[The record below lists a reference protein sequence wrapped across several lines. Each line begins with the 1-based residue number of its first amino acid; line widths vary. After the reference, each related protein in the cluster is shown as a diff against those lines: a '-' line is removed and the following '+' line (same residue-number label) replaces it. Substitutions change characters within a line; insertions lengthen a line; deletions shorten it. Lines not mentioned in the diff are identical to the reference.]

1 MTKYVVEAY
10 DTRKGYRATISIPLT
25 KAMAQKLAN
34 DLKYQNS
41 IAATKFYNK
50 LTSIKI
56 KPITMATK
64 KKKKAA
70 GKRKKSAISSCAS
83 SLGRRGG
90 KKTYAL
96 GHGIFASIT
105 IKKKKKKSAAKKK
118 RAVKRRKK

>member
-1 MTKYVVEAY
+1 MKKYVVEAY
-10 DTRKGYRATISIPLT
+10 DTRKGYRATISIPLS
-25 KAMAQKLAN
+25 KIKAQKLAKE
-34 DLKYQNS
+34 LKYQNS

-83 SLGRRGG
+83 TLGRRGG
-90 KKTYAL
+90 KKTYSL
-96 GHGIFASIT
+96 GHGIFASVT
-105 IKKKKKKSAAKKK
+105 IKKKKKSAAKKK

>member
-1 MTKYVVEAY
+1 MKKYVVEAY
-10 DTRKGYRATISIPLT
+10 DTRKGYRATISIPLS
-25 KAMAQKLAN
+25 KIKAQKLAKE
-34 DLKYQNS
+34 LKYQNS

-83 SLGRRGG
+83 TLGRRGG
-90 KKTYAL
+90 KKTYSL
-96 GHGIFASIT
+96 GHGIFASVT
-105 IKKKKKKSAAKKK
+105 IKKKKRSAAKKK

>member
-1 MTKYVVEAY
+1 MKKYVVEAY
-10 DTRKGYRATISIPLT
+10 DTRKGYRATISIPLS
-25 KAMAQKLAN
+25 KIKAQKLAKE
-34 DLKYQNS
+34 LKYQNS

-83 SLGRRGG
+83 TLGRRGG
-90 KKTYAL
+90 KKTYSL

-105 IKKKKKKSAAKKK
+105 IKKKKKSAAKKK
-118 RAVKRRKK
+118 RAAKKRKK

>member
-1 MTKYVVEAY
+1 MTKYVVQAY

-25 KAMAQKLAN
+25 KARAQKLAN

-83 SLGRRGG
+83 TLGRRGG
-90 KKTYAL
+90 KKTYSL
-96 GHGIFASIT
+96 GHGIFASVT
-105 IKKKKKKSAAKKK
+105 IKKKKRSAAKKK

>member
-1 MTKYVVEAY
+1 MMKKYVVEAY
-10 DTRKGYRATISIPLT
+10 DTRKGYRATISIPLS
-25 KAMAQKLAN
+25 KIKAQKLAKE
-34 DLKYQNS
+34 LKYQNS

-83 SLGRRGG
+83 TLGRRGG
-90 KKTYAL
+90 KKTYSL

-105 IKKKKKKSAAKKK
+105 IKKKKKSAAKKK
-118 RAVKRRKK
+118 RAAKKRKK

>member
-1 MTKYVVEAY
+1 MKKYVVEAY
-10 DTRKGYRATISIPLT
+10 DTRKGYRATISIPLS
-25 KAMAQKLAN
+25 KARAQKLAN

-83 SLGRRGG
+83 TLGRRGG
-90 KKTYAL
+90 KKTYSL
-96 GHGIFASIT
+96 GHGIFASVT
-105 IKKKKKKSAAKKK
+105 IKKKKKSAAKKK
-118 RAVKRRKK
+118 RAVKKRKK

>member
-25 KAMAQKLAN
+25 KARAQKLAN

-83 SLGRRGG
+83 TLGRRGG
-90 KKTYAL
+90 KKTYSL
-96 GHGIFASIT
+96 GHGIFASVT
-105 IKKKKKKSAAKKK
+105 IKKKKRSAAKKK

>member
-25 KAMAQKLAN
+25 KARAQKLAN

-96 GHGIFASIT
+96 GHGIFASVT
-105 IKKKKKKSAAKKK
+105 IKKKKKSAAKKK
-118 RAVKRRKK
+118 RAVKKRKK

>member
-1 MTKYVVEAY
+1 MKKYVVEAY
-10 DTRKGYRATISIPLT
+10 DTRKGYRATISIPLS
-25 KAMAQKLAN
+25 KIKAQKLAKE
-34 DLKYQNS
+34 LKYQNS

-83 SLGRRGG
+83 TLGRRGG
-90 KKTYAL
+90 KKTYSL

-105 IKKKKKKSAAKKK
+105 IKKKKKSAAKK
-118 RAVKRRKK
+118 RKK

>member
-25 KAMAQKLAN
+25 KIKAQKLAKE
-34 DLKYQNS
+34 LKYQNS

-83 SLGRRGG
+83 TLGRRGG
-90 KKTYAL
+90 KKTYSL
-96 GHGIFASIT
+96 GHGIFASVT
-105 IKKKKKKSAAKKK
+105 IKKKKRSAAKKK

>member
-1 MTKYVVEAY
+1 MMKKYVVEAY
-10 DTRKGYRATISIPLT
+10 DTRKGYRATISIPLS
-25 KAMAQKLAN
+25 KIKAQKLAKE
-34 DLKYQNS
+34 LKYQNS

-83 SLGRRGG
+83 TLGRRGG
-90 KKTYAL
+90 KKTYSL
-96 GHGIFASIT
+96 GHGIFASVT
-105 IKKKKKKSAAKKK
+105 IKKKKKSAAKKK
-118 RAVKRRKK
+118 RAVKKRKK

>member
-1 MTKYVVEAY
+1 MKKYVVEAY
-10 DTRKGYRATISIPLT
+10 DTRKGYRATISIPIS
-25 KAMAQKLAN
+25 KIKAQKLAKE
-34 DLKYQNS
+34 LKYQNS

-83 SLGRRGG
+83 TLGRRGG
-90 KKTYAL
+90 KKTYSL
-96 GHGIFASIT
+96 GHGIFASVT
-105 IKKKKKKSAAKKK
+105 IKKKKRSAAKKK

>member
-1 MTKYVVEAY
+1 MKKYVVEAY
-10 DTRKGYRATISIPLT
+10 DTRKGYRATISIPLS
-25 KAMAQKLAN
+25 KIKAQKLAKE
-34 DLKYQNS
+34 LKYQNS

-83 SLGRRGG
+83 TLGRRGG
-90 KKTYAL
+90 KKTYSL
-96 GHGIFASIT
+96 GHGIFASVT
-105 IKKKKKKSAAKKK
+105 IKKKKKSAAKKK
-118 RAVKRRKK
+118 RAVKKRKK

>member
-25 KAMAQKLAN
+25 KIKAQKLAKE
-34 DLKYQNS
+34 LKYQNS

-70 GKRKKSAISSCAS
+70 GKRKKSDISSCAS
-83 SLGRRGG
+83 TLGRRGG
-90 KKTYAL
+90 KKTYSL
-96 GHGIFASIT
+96 GHGIFASVT
-105 IKKKKKKSAAKKK
+105 IKKKKRSAAKKK

>member
-25 KAMAQKLAN
+25 KARAQKLAN

-70 GKRKKSAISSCAS
+70 GKRKNSAISSCAS
-83 SLGRRGG
+83 TLGRRGG
-90 KKTYAL
+90 KKTYSL

-105 IKKKKKKSAAKKK
+105 IKKKKKSAAKKK
-118 RAVKRRKK
+118 RAAKKKKK